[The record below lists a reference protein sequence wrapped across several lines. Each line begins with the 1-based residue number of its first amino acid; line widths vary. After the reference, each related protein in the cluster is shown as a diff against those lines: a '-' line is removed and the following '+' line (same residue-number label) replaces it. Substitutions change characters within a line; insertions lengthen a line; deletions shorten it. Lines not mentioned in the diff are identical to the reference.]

1 MEDIKELI
9 EEINSRKPKD
19 YEKMDIEQISNE
31 LHKVMEFEQTVL
43 KKIKLF
49 EDDHQDQ
56 DLIKYA
62 KMIYKKIIERE
73 TLLIQETYLK
83 KIDSK
88 YIVRGLR
95 NSADFEFEKKIAHFN
110 NSLKNLET
118 IFVLTSP
125 ENSFISSSIVR
136 EIINNNGDFK
146 KFVPKSV
153 KF

>member
-49 EDDHQDQ
+49 EDDNQDQ

-88 YIVRGLR
+88 Y
-95 NSADFEFEKKIAHFN
+95 
-110 NSLKNLET
+110 LKSKN
-118 IFVLTSP
+118 
-125 ENSFISSSIVR
+125 
-136 EIINNNGDFK
+136 
-146 KFVPKSV
+146 
-153 KF
+153 